1 MMEKTGVKMDIAAEE
16 QMLNRLRNEDQEAW
30 QQVYLKAVVPVQYMH
45 TKKGIAFSDIMRDRD
60 LDLTTIYGILYENM
74 LAKGGLEKY
83 KFRCPVLYW
92 LRRCVGWI
100 VLGECTEKAKDSSEN
115 ADESYYIDS
124 DSREK
129 WELVD
134 YSFAEIWRDDPM
146 SAYIYFL
153 RRFEMMSS
161 DDIMKTFQI
170 SSIDNTYQL
179 FSRTDKQMKK
189 LLKKYGGHADE

>member
-60 LDLTTIYGILYENM
+60 LSLTTIYGILYENM

-92 LRRCVGWI
+92 LRRCAGWI

-134 YSFAEIWRDDPM
+134 YSFAEIWRKEPM
-146 SAYIYFL
+146 KAYIYFL
-153 RRFEMMSS
+153 RRFEKMSS
-161 DDIMKTFQI
+161 EGIMELLDV
-170 SSIDNTYQL
+170 SSIDNVNTM
-179 FSRTDKQMKK
+179 FSRANKDMQQ
-189 LLKKYGGHADE
+189 LLKEHGGNADE

>member
-1 MMEKTGVKMDIAAEE
+1 MMEKTGVKMDMAAEE
-16 QMLNRLRNEDQEAW
+16 QMLNRLRNEDREAW

-60 LDLTTIYGILYENM
+60 LNLTTIYGILYENM

-124 DSREK
+124 DSRER

-134 YSFAEIWRDDPM
+134 YSFAEIWRKEPM
-146 SAYIYFL
+146 KAYIYFL
-153 RRFEMMSS
+153 RRFEKMSS
-161 DDIMKTFQI
+161 EGIMELLDV
-170 SSIDNTYQL
+170 SSIDNVNTM
-179 FSRTDKQMKK
+179 FSRANKDMQQ
-189 LLKKYGGHADE
+189 LLKEHGGNADE

>member
-1 MMEKTGVKMDIAAEE
+1 
-16 QMLNRLRNEDQEAW
+16 
-30 QQVYLKAVVPVQYMH
+30 
-45 TKKGIAFSDIMRDRD
+45 
-60 LDLTTIYGILYENM
+60 
-74 LAKGGLEKY
+74 
-83 KFRCPVLYW
+83 
-92 LRRCVGWI
+92 
-100 VLGECTEKAKDSSEN
+100 LGECTEKAKDVSEN
-115 ADESYYIDS
+115 AEESYYIDS
-124 DSREK
+124 DSRDK
-129 WELVD
+129 WELVN
-134 YSFAEIWRDDPM
+134 YSFAEIWRKDPM

>member
-1 MMEKTGVKMDIAAEE
+1 MDIAAEE

-60 LDLTTIYGILYENM
+60 LSLTTIYGILYENM

-92 LRRCVGWI
+92 LRRCAGWI

-124 DSREK
+124 DSRER

-134 YSFAEIWRDDPM
+134 YSFAEIWRKEPM
-146 SAYIYFL
+146 KAYIYFL
-153 RRFEMMSS
+153 RRFEKMSS
-161 DDIMKTFQI
+161 EGIMELLDV
-170 SSIDNTYQL
+170 SSIDNVNTM
-179 FSRTDKQMKK
+179 FSRANKDMQQ
-189 LLKKYGGHADE
+189 LLKEYGGNADE